1 MNTPPNDPA
10 ALRRRLLSHGV
21 RPTTK
26 RLQLGALL
34 FDGPCRH
41 LSAEEVW
48 REAQD
53 AGLDVSLATV
63 YNTLN
68 GFVEARLLRL
78 VDLPTAR
85 GLYDTN
91 TAPHHHI
98 FDLST
103 GEVRDLSS
111 DAVDCRLN
119 PGALPG
125 GVSLAGVDILVR
137 VRS

>member
-1 MNTPPNDPA
+1 MHIPPADPA
-10 ALRRRLLSHGV
+10 ALRRRLVSHGV

-34 FDGPCRH
+34 FEGPCRH

-48 REAQD
+48 REA
-53 AGLDVSLATV
+53 LDVGLPISLATV

-68 GFVEARLLRL
+68 GFVEAGLLRM

-91 TAPHHHI
+91 TTPHHHVL
-98 FDLST
+98 DLST
-103 GEVRDLSS
+103 GQVRDLPAE
-111 DAVDCRLN
+111 AVSCQLN
-119 PGALPG
+119 PGFLPG
-125 GVSLAGVDILVR
+125 GAALAGVDILVR